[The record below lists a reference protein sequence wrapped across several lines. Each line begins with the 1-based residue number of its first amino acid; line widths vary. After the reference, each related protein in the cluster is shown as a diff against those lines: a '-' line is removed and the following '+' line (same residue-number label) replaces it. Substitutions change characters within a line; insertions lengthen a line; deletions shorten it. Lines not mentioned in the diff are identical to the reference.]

1 MKSPNHYL
9 NMLVVS
15 LLLGITSCKKPAEK
29 PASETETQIAA
40 QDTASTTADP
50 MSQQSSFD
58 LNTVEDSLALRIK
71 EYITKE
77 YLKPEDLK
85 LLDEDD
91 RKFNLYQID
100 LNNDGKKEV
109 FINFFTP
116 YFCGSGGCSLVLLDS
131 NLKLINK
138 FTVTRTP
145 ISIDSETEN
154 GWKVLW
160 LQDGDSWKVL
170 TNKNGKYPSNPSSIE
185 VANSAPESNALK
197 LFNTNLS
204 KPYSF

>member
-1 MKSPNHYL
+1 MNSPNHYL
-9 NMLVVS
+9 NMLALG
-15 LLLGITSCKKPAEK
+15 LLLGIISCNKPAEK

-40 QDTASTTADP
+40 QDTASATVDP

-58 LNTVEDSLALRIK
+58 LNTVEDSLAIK
-71 EYITKE
+71 IKDYITSE
-77 YLKPEDLK
+77 YLKSEDLK
-85 LLDEDD
+85 VIDAAE

-116 YFCGSGGCSLVLLDS
+116 YFCGSGGCTLVLLDS
-131 NLKLINK
+131 DLKLINK

-145 ISIDSETEN
+145 ITVDSKTED

-160 LQDGDSWKVL
+160 IQDGNAWKIL
-170 TNKNGKYPSNPSSIE
+170 TNKNGKYPSNPSMIKLTKE
-185 VANSAPESNALK
+185 VPESNAVK
-197 LFNTNLS
+197 LFDNNTS
-204 KPYSF
+204 KTYSF

>member
-9 NMLVVS
+9 NMLALGS
-15 LLLGITSCKKPAEK
+15 LLGIISCNKPAEK
-29 PASETETQIAA
+29 ITTDTDTQIVAK
-40 QDTASTTADP
+40 DTMPATVDP

-58 LNTVEDSLALRIK
+58 LNTVEDSLAIK
-71 EYITKE
+71 IKDYITSE
-77 YLKPEDLK
+77 YLKSEDLK
-85 LLDEDD
+85 VMDAAE

-109 FINFFTP
+109 FVNFFTP
-116 YFCGSGGCSLVLLDS
+116 YFCGSGGCSLALLDS

-145 ISIDSETEN
+145 ISIDSKTEN

-160 LQDGDSWKVL
+160 LQDGDSWKML
-170 TNKNGKYPSNPSSIE
+170 SNKNGKYPSNPSVVES
-185 VANSAPESNALK
+185 ANSAPESNALK
-197 LFNTNLS
+197 LFNNNLS